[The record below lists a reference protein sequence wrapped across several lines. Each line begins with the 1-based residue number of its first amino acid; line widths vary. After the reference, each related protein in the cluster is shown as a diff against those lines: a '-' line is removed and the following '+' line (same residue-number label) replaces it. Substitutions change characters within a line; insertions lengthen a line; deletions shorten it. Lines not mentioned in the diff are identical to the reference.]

1 MNNLNLRK
9 RITKIIEFLNEEIH
23 EREETIAVS
32 FLAAL
37 SDQNVFLFG
46 PPGTAKS
53 LIARR
58 LSHAFETS
66 SYFEYLMHR
75 FSTPEDVFGPVSI
88 TELKKDNFLRK
99 TEGFLPQSDFAFLD
113 EIWKSSPA
121 ILNTLLT
128 IINEKLFRNGTK
140 VESAPLKALIA
151 ASNETPPPGQGLEAL
166 YDRFLVRL
174 EVPPMEKKENLERLL
189 NSQPTRA
196 ELELPDGLAVRHEEW
211 KQWCKDIHSVKL
223 SEETLN
229 IIHDIRLSLEK
240 KGEELDVYV
249 SDRRWQKAAILLKA
263 AAFFCD
269 RKETNL
275 VDALLLR
282 HCLWTTK
289 DNYAEVVKIVEGAV
303 RNYGFETDVSLH
315 GIDDKKEKLEN
326 EINKEFYHSEDVY
339 ETINLFGK
347 VYFECTKQ
355 YYDGHSG
362 LASSSRQ
369 KTFYIPENKI
379 KTKDKFHPIDR
390 QGNKIYWIRCCFDGQ
405 GTCSVKIHQYKEN
418 IDTNNYHY
426 QQDHYWNEVDSF
438 IPMVLFHKGD
448 KKTDV
453 NSRLIES
460 LHQAVLDLRYEIEAV
475 TKQIETKLDLFL
487 KELETPFVPDN
498 IRRIVLESV
507 KKQLEDMKL
516 RCKDCD
522 RLEDLIPRTSSS
534 HQANPKKNRTKRTKQ
549 TNSSRL

>member
-1 MNNLNLRK
+1 MKK
-9 RITKIIEFLNEEIH
+9 RMTQIIEYLNQGIH

-58 LSHAFETS
+58 LSYAFETN

-99 TEGFLPQSDFAFLD
+99 TEGFLPKSDFAFLD

-128 IINEKLFRNGTK
+128 IINEKLFRNGTD
-140 VESAPLKALIA
+140 VEYAPLKALIA

-174 EVPPMEKKENLERLL
+174 NVPPIEGTENFERLL
-189 NSQPTRA
+189 NAQPTRA
-196 ELELPDGLAVRHEEW
+196 ELEPSNGLAIKQAEW
-211 KQWCKDIHSVKL
+211 EKWCKEIHAVKL

-229 IIHDIRLSLEK
+229 IIRDIRLSFEE

-263 AAFFCD
+263 AAFFCE

-275 VDALLLR
+275 VDTLLLR

-289 DNYAEVVKIVEGAV
+289 KNCTEVRKIVEDAV
-303 RNYGFETDVSLH
+303 RNCGFETGISLRKIDVEKDELE
-315 GIDDKKEKLEN
+315 KE
-326 EINKEFYHSEDVY
+326 IKEELFHSEDVY
-339 ETINLFGK
+339 ETENLRGDE
-347 VYFECTKQ
+347 YFKCDRSYIDRYRDQ
-355 YYDGHSG
+355 
-362 LASSSRQ
+362 Q
-369 KTFYIPENKI
+369 QITFYILASKMKSTDE
-379 KTKDKFHPIDR
+379 FHPIDK
-390 QGNKIYWIRCCFDGQ
+390 QGNELDQIMCCFDGQ
-405 GTCSVKIHQYKEN
+405 GTCSIEIPEASATYYGQRKIEVKDFSPK
-418 IDTNNYHY
+418 
-426 QQDHYWNEVDSF
+426 
-438 IPMVLFHKGD
+438 VLFRKGAEKKNVNQRLID
-448 KKTDV
+448 SLQEAVLELSYKTDA
-453 NSRLIES
+453 I
-460 LHQAVLDLRYEIEAV
+460 I
-475 TKQIETKLDLFL
+475 KQIEAKLSQFK
-487 KELETPFVPDN
+487 KELETPFVPEN
-498 IRRIVLESV
+498 IRDIALESV
-507 KKQLEDMKL
+507 EKQLQEMKV
-516 RCKDCD
+516 RRQDCK
-522 RLEDLIPRTSSS
+522 RLENLIPKTASVTRS
-534 HQANPKKNRTKRTKQ
+534 HAKKPKKAANRTRRRTRTQ
-549 TNSSRL
+549 

>member
-1 MNNLNLRK
+1 MENLKERT
-9 RITKIIEFLNEEIH
+9 TKIIKSLNEGIH

-32 FLAAL
+32 FLTAL
-37 SDQNVFLFG
+37 SDQNLFLFG

-58 LSHAFETS
+58 LSYAFETNG
-66 SYFEYLMHR
+66 YFEYLMHR
-75 FSTPEDVFGPVSI
+75 FSTPEEIFGPVSI

-174 EVPPMEKKENLERLL
+174 NVSPMAVKDSFAALL
-189 NSQPTRA
+189 KSQPTSA
-196 ELELPDGLAVRHEEW
+196 ELELPDDVVIKHEEW
-211 KQWCKDIHSVKL
+211 RKWCNDIYSIKL

-229 IIHDIRLSLEK
+229 IIHDIRLSFEE

-269 RKETNL
+269 REETNL
-275 VDALLLR
+275 VDTLLLR

-289 DNYAEVVKIVEGAV
+289 ENYAEVVKIVEDAV
-303 RNYGFETDVSLH
+303 RNCGFETGYSLH
-315 GIDDKKEKLEN
+315 GIDSEKEELEKEIKKEL
-326 EINKEFYHSEDVY
+326 FHSKDVY
-339 ETINLFGK
+339 ETINLRGK
-347 VYFECTKQ
+347 EYFKHTLGQHTKQ
-355 YYDGHSG
+355 
-362 LASSSRQ
+362 
-369 KTFYIPENKI
+369 TIYIPVI
-379 KTKDKFHPIDR
+379 KMKSTKEFSPIDEE
-390 QGNKIYWIRCCFDGQ
+390 GNEPDHMTCNFDGQ
-405 GTCSVKIHQYKEN
+405 GTCSIHWYDRYSSSWKNDNFSPE
-418 IDTNNYHY
+418 I
-426 QQDHYWNEVDSF
+426 
-438 IPMVLFHKGD
+438 LFHKGG

-460 LHQAVLDLRYEIEAV
+460 LKEAILEVRHKIEEIIG
-475 TKQIETKLDLFL
+475 QIESKLDQF
-487 KELETPFVPDN
+487 KTELETPFVLEEIQN
-498 IRRIVLESV
+498 IALESV

-516 RCKDCD
+516 RRKDCD
-522 RLEDLIPRTSSS
+522 RLESLIG
-534 HQANPKKNRTKRTKQ
+534 
-549 TNSSRL
+549 